1 MLSSDHKK
9 VLGLDIGA
17 NSIGFAL
24 LKLDEQ
30 KDETLFEELTSNS
43 IVFSNP
49 DKAKKLSIFG
59 LKPPML
65 MRLNRLIFTKTQGL
79 KIVSSNRIKKSF

>member
-1 MLSSDHKK
+1 MLGSDHQK

-49 DKAKKLSIFG
+49 DKAEVVKFHHVVPFL
-59 LKPPML
+59 LK
-65 MRLNRLIFTKTQGL
+65 Q
-79 KIVSSNRIKKSF
+79 